1 MLSFIFAAAVC
12 FERRYKSAPANT
24 ANSTNALAIAIPTIA
39 PVDRAVFFVDWE
51 GGIKGLV
58 ML

>member
-1 MLSFIFAAAVC
+1 MLPFAFAAAVC
-12 FERRYKSAPANT
+12 FERRYKSAPAKT
-24 ANSTNALAIAIPTIA
+24 ANGTNALAIAIPTIA
-39 PVDRAVFFVDWE
+39 PVDMAVFFVDGE